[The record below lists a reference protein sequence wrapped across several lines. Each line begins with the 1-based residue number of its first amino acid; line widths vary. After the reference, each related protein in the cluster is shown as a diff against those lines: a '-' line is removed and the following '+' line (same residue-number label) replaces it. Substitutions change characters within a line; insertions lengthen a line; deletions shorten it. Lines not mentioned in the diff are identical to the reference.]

1 MQNKK
6 EDLNKMAK
14 CICCGKTGAD
24 YPHYNGGYVCDDC
37 VGAYFTCP
45 ACGRV
50 FDINDRE
57 HGDNGGNHR
66 NSTRKYEHSPKLFRA
81 LRSYGIVRV

>member
-24 YPHYNGGYVCDDC
+24 YLHYNGGYVCDDLH
-37 VGAYFTCP
+37 VL
-45 ACGRV
+45 RV
-50 FDINDRE
+50 EGFLI
-57 HGDNGGNHR
+57 
-66 NSTRKYEHSPKLFRA
+66 
-81 LRSYGIVRV
+81 

>member
-57 HGDNGGNHR
+57 HGDNGGFCAECAPDH
-66 NSTRKYEHSPKLFRA
+66 
-81 LRSYGIVRV
+81 